1 MLRDWGIPTLGL
13 QLGMRIPPGER
24 GLLAVLSVQDLIKD
38 KQWFGRVKDKLVYFG
53 DGCIRLGLRR
63 GTWSNPYQQGKD
75 GGNHEVVL
83 RWGASFLSNG
93 SAVVVEQLR
102 TLEGKIL
109 VCDCGLGT
117 PCHARMASAMYQ
129 YYCVAGQCSSGKQK
143 PPEGKQSRSSG
154 WRRSQPYVR
163 QSEIVQEL
171 EETSGD
177 EQYGL
182 GLI

>member
-1 MLRDWGIPTLGL
+1 M
-13 QLGMRIPPGER
+13 
-24 GLLAVLSVQDLIKD
+24 
-38 KQWFGRVKDKLVYFG
+38 KDKLAYFG

-83 RWGASFLSNG
+83 RWGASFMSNG
-93 SAVVVEQLR
+93 LAVVVEQLR
-102 TLEGKIL
+102 TLEGRIL
-109 VCDCGLGT
+109 VCDCGLAT

-129 YYCVAGQCSSGKQK
+129 YYCVVGQCSSGLERK
-143 PPEGKQSRSSG
+143 PPKGKQSKSGG

-171 EETSGD
+171 EETSRD

-182 GLI
+182 GLNLGVWGVHRPNLSVDTLHYGRPLPREVPVLWHQSRIAQ